1 MRDNNVL
8 RQSFGSIAESYDRLR
23 PGPPDEA
30 VRLALP
36 QEAADVLELGAGTGG
51 LTRKLVLRHAHVRA
65 VEPDERMRAVLR
77 ERVPGAEV
85 VAGSAEEIPSED
97 AAWDAVIGASMWHW
111 VDEARA
117 LPEVARVL
125 RAGGTFALLWNG
137 VDRSVGWVQA
147 LWAGGRELSPEA
159 HSGVDAVRRARHEVH
174 LGAGALFV
182 EPERDVIRWTR
193 VMAQEDLV
201 GMAGTYSAVIVMDA
215 VERQEYLAS
224 ISRYLETHEVP
235 RRRGRDRGPDALPVL
250 AYDAPLSRL
259 MKAGAGE
266 RRSGC

>member
-30 VRLALP
+30 IRLALP
-36 QEAADVLELGAGTGG
+36 DDAVDVLELGAGTGG
-51 LTRKLVLRHAHVRA
+51 LTRQLVVHHAHVRA

-77 ERVPGAEV
+77 ERVPGADV
-85 VAGSAEEIPSED
+85 VAGSAEEIPADD

-125 RAGGTFALLWNG
+125 RPGGTFALLWNG

-147 LWAGGRELSPEA
+147 LWAGGRELKPEEHA
-159 HSGVDAVRRARHEVH
+159 GVDAVRRARHEVH
-174 LGAGALFV
+174 LAAAGDLFV
-182 EPERDVIRWTR
+182 EPERDVIRWSR
-193 VMAQEDLV
+193 LMAQEDLI
-201 GMAGTYSAVIVMDA
+201 GMAGTYSAVIVMDPD
-215 VERQEYLAS
+215 ERQEYLAS
-224 ISRYLETHEVP
+224 ISRYLDTHEVP
-235 RRRGRDRGPDALPVL
+235 RRGDAIEVPMRCLCWRT
-250 AYDAPLSRL
+250 SR
-259 MKAGAGE
+259 
-266 RRSGC
+266 R